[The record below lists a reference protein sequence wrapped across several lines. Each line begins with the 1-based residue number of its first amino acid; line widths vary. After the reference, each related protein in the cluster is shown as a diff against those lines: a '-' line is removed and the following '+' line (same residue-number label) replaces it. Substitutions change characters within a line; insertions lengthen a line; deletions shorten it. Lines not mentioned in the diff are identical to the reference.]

1 MDKKRQTYALE
12 EWKLA
17 SAIIGHLEQGIY
29 WRQGWLYTLV
39 TALMVALLK
48 DNPLLCKDQF
58 AILAIGITVLFF
70 ISEVI
75 QRVPLHRAIKRSK
88 TIEKSLR
95 TDKKYQGPL
104 LSESLAGPQKRKSKT
119 LKGKIKSC
127 FSSLCYY
134 FREIYQFLRRI
145 RVWSPYAV
153 LAMLILLVYLIAP

>member
-17 SAIIGHLEQGIY
+17 LVIIGRLEQGIY

-75 QRVPLHRAIKRSK
+75 QRVPLHRAIKRSRA
-88 TIEKSLR
+88 IEKSLR
-95 TDKKYQGPL
+95 TGKKYQGPL
-104 LSESLAGPQKRKSKT
+104 LSKSLAGPKLKS
-119 LKGKIKSC
+119 LKAWC
-127 FSSLCYY
+127 CEV
-134 FREIYQFLRRI
+134 RQFLRRM

-153 LAMLILLVYLIAP
+153 LVVLILLVYWVAP